1 MTRYQQVGLDQ
12 RNGALVEG
20 HVLGNWDNQGQ
31 TGANPTL
38 ETFDVPGDKR
48 LFQLDVKE
56 LQARSLYGRAL
67 SFAVKSVK
75 DYFLHDESGRVYPVV
90 GQYVIADVDG
100 IEVVEIQ
107 YYPEQVQI
115 MNRGGIRDFKQVKKR
130 HLRGKN
136 YRLAYLFLVEPGAKL
151 TEFTTGKGRR
161 PTDLEQYNLVAPD

>member
-1 MTRYQQVGLDQ
+1 MTRYQQTGLDQ
-12 RNGALVEG
+12 KNGSLVEG
-20 HVLGNWDNQGQ
+20 HVWGNWDNQGQ
-31 TGANPTL
+31 AGTHPIL

-75 DYFLHDESGRVYPVV
+75 DYFLHDETGRVYPVV

-130 HLRGKN
+130 HLEGKD

-151 TEFTTGKGRR
+151 TKFTTGQGRR
-161 PTDLEQYNLVAPD
+161 PTDLQRDNLVAPD